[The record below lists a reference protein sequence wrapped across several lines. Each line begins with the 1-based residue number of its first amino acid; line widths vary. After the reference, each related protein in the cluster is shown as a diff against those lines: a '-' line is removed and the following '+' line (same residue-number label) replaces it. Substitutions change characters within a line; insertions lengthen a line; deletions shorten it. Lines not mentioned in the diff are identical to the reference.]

1 MGVRSTRR
9 ARGGVRSGG
18 GVPGRTLRIAAEYM
32 HGSANAWYRAVLP
45 LRELERRGH
54 RVIWPGPGG
63 YRELLSRTAEYD
75 VFLLHHFFA
84 EEHLELVRRLR
95 RAGVAVVW
103 DKDDDVEAT
112 PRFAPA
118 YREYGGRRG
127 VRRCFARSVE
137 IAATASLMTTP
148 SAHLAERYREQ
159 GVEHVEVIENHVAPE
174 DRDGTRPRRPGVT
187 IGIVAGGEHAQDF
200 KRLRIDRILRRL
212 LDAHEGVR
220 VVTIGCAHD
229 LPPGR
234 HVARAP
240 VPIEQLIAA
249 ERELDVGLAPL
260 ADIPFNRARSNVKL
274 KEYATA
280 GAMWLASPVGPYR
293 GMGEAQGGVLVA
305 DRDWYATLERYV
317 LDFQA
322 RAALMERARA
332 WAQGE
337 SCDRA
342 ARRWEA
348 AFRGALARARA
359 G

>member
-1 MGVRSTRR
+1 M
-9 ARGGVRSGG
+9 
-18 GVPGRTLRIAAEYM
+18 PGRTLRIAAEYVS
-32 HGSANAWYRAVLP
+32 GSANAWYRAVLP

-63 YRELLSRTAEYD
+63 YRELLSRTGEYD

-95 RAGVAVVW
+95 GAGVAVVW
-103 DKDDDVEAT
+103 DKDDDIANT

-148 SAHLAERYREQ
+148 SAHLAARYRER
-159 GVEHVEVIENHVAPE
+159 GVEHVETIENHVAPE
-174 DRDGTRPRRPGVT
+174 DVGGARPRRQGVT

-200 KRLRIDRILRRL
+200 KRLRIDRTLRRL

-229 LPPGR
+229 LPEGR
-234 HVARAP
+234 RVHRAH

-249 ERELDVGLAPL
+249 ERGFDIGLAPL
-260 ADIPFNRARSNVKL
+260 ADLPFNHARSNVKL
-274 KEYATA
+274 KEYAAA

-293 GMGEAQGGVLVA
+293 GMGEAQGGALVG

-317 LDFQA
+317 LDVEA
-322 RAALMERARA
+322 RTALMERARV

-348 AFRGALARARA
+348 AFRGAVTRGRA